1 MTMNYYITLIS
12 IQKFPNSNL
21 RSIIEKKKK
30 VPDRDSIP
38 MTQNESQMIKNHYT
52 AKPIRARRLVRDTEK
67 LS

>member
-21 RSIIEKKKK
+21 RSIIKKK

-52 AKPIRARRLVRDTEK
+52 AKPIRVRRLVRDMEK